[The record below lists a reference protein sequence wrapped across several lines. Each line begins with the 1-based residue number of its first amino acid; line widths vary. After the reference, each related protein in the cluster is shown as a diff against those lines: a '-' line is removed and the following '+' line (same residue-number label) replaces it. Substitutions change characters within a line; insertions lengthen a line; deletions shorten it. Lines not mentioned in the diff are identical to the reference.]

1 MIFYRILSS
10 LTTRHILFLC
20 NGDFFIKH
28 VRIKIILNILD
39 KSIRCINKNY
49 THEAN
54 THWSLPPLCGSLW
67 WEWSEDRGT
76 VTGDTVWLNAAR
88 FATRK
93 GAPKGAPTALPTGR
107 FLAESKY
114 KISNEEE
121 RPSLAWS
128 LSALMSVSTYEK
140 RMKSLSRCISTRL
153 DYFYL
158 IRSVMLKKRRRVGK

>member
-1 MIFYRILSS
+1 MIFYRISSS

-28 VRIKIILNILD
+28 VRVKIILNILD
-39 KSIRCINKNY
+39 KSVRCINRNY

-54 THWSLPPLCGSLW
+54 TCWSLPPPCCSPR
-67 WEWSEDRGT
+67 WEWSENRGT
-76 VTGDTVWLNAAR
+76 ETGDTVWVNAAR
-88 FATRK
+88 SATRK
-93 GAPKGAPTALPTGR
+93 GAPKGAPMALPTGR

-140 RMKSLSRCISTRL
+140 GQKASAGVFPQDFRL
-153 DYFYL
+153 FLPD
-158 IRSVMLKKRRRVGK
+158 